1 MLATKEGSTD
11 RSTGITLHRA
21 RYTPSEMPH
30 VTSLESTSFC
40 GETGRGGEDG
50 ETGGERGRRPGD
62 QEMKR

>member
-1 MLATKEGSTD
+1 VLATKEGSTD

-40 GETGRGGEDG
+40 GETGRGGEG
-50 ETGGERGRRPGD
+50 RTGRQGERGGGD
-62 QEMKR
+62 QETRR